1 MVISSL
7 LHYWV
12 LTVAS
17 SFFDIIVASFLGIF
31 VPRGSFLTII
41 LKGDML
47 AQNCFQGLP
56 LKFQAGTFG
65 AIKFFRKKISP
76 EVLADVYRKFK
87 CPDLVIKPL
96 SHHGYTP
103 TFYSSDEY
111 SR

>member
-1 MVISSL
+1 MRIHHSHFTWSKL
-7 LHYWV
+7 YGPYN
-12 LTVAS
+12 LT
-17 SFFDIIVASFLGIF
+17 VASFLGIF

-47 AQNCFQGLP
+47 AQNCSQGLP

-65 AIKFFRKKISP
+65 VIKIFRKKISP
-76 EVLADVYRKFK
+76 EVLADVYRKLK
-87 CPDLVIKPL
+87 CPDLVFKPL

-103 TFYSSDEY
+103 IFYSSHVC